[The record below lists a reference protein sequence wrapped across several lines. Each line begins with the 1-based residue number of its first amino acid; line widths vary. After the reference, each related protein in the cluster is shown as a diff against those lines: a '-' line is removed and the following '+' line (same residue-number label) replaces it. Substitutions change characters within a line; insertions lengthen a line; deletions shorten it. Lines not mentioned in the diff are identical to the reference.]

1 MKLIDSDE
9 QRYELIYPLKL
20 EIGIYGYS
28 FEIVTSTTTSTTT
41 NSNNNV
47 KNNQPYCSRIFYD
60 SIL

>member
-1 MKLIDSDE
+1 MKFIDSDE

-20 EIGIYGYS
+20 EVGIYGYS
-28 FEIVTSTTTSTTT
+28 FEILTTTTTAT
-41 NSNNNV
+41 NNNNV